1 MNFRNAFLIICL
13 CVCSAFISAAK
24 GYKYGKIPLEELAMT
39 TYQND
44 TSASA
49 VVLLKT
55 GTTEFD
61 YRSDGFGVASVFERR
76 VKILTS
82 DGVDYANVEI
92 PFYKSARSNGTCET
106 IFDIEA
112 AAYNLEDGKIV
123 KSKLSKQ
130 YIYRE
135 KVDENWN
142 VVKFSIPNVKVGT
155 VIEYR
160 YKYSSN
166 NPYSIDSWKI
176 QESVPVFKSIY
187 EVLIPAYY
195 QYRFQTKGYEYIDCQ
210 KSTQSRAYDIRF
222 NTGAGYINKTVNV
235 PLNRLVF
242 IADTLPALKDEP
254 FVWCKNEYR
263 TLVDFELFGVQF
275 PGAIFEGYSS
285 SWKKV
290 KELLLEH
297 EYFGAHIKGLS
308 RLKNP
313 FWGLQEQARL
323 DTMDTENQIRSLFQI
338 LKSRM
343 QWDGSYTLMSRT
355 ISEAIRQGKGS
366 NADLNFVF
374 LRMLSD
380 ANIKAYPVLICERDK
395 GSLPLQTPSIDKLT
409 TFVIVAYAPDGK
421 AFYIDGSV
429 EHGDINILPPQLMVS
444 QGAILDLDRD
454 QILDLTS
461 VSKNS
466 TRVNITAQ
474 LQPDG
479 TLVGTRQSRYQGQ
492 HSSEFKS
499 TLASKGLDTYKQDLE
514 KNQQI
519 TITDM
524 DLQQTEGLSS
534 FSSEVV
540 SFEKTTQV
548 SGEYIYVNPMIFPD
562 EPKNV
567 FTSVNRKLP
576 VEFPYLQSVR
586 ITVNLDVPEGYI
598 VDEIPKSIS
607 AKFEDN
613 KLYMSYVIY
622 AVEDKVQLRYQLDI
636 STLRISS
643 QSYHQ
648 LKQFWET
655 LVTKNNA
662 QIVFKKIAK

>member
-1 MNFRNAFLIICL
+1 MNFRNVFLIVFL
-13 CVCSAFISAAK
+13 WLFSAFIFAAN
-24 GYKYGKIPLEELAMT
+24 GHKYGKIPLEELTMT
-39 TYQND
+39 TYPND
-44 TSASA
+44 TSASV
-49 VVLLKT
+49 VVLFKT

-92 PFYKSARSNGTCET
+92 PYYKSAQSNGTYET

-112 AAYNLEDGKIV
+112 AAYNLEDGKMV
-123 KSKLSKQ
+123 KSKLSSQ

-166 NPYSIDSWKI
+166 NPYSIDSWEI
-176 QESVPVFKSIY
+176 QESIPVFKSYY
-187 EVLIPAYY
+187 EVLIPVYY

-222 NTGAGYINKTVNV
+222 NTGSGYIDRTVNV

-242 IADTLPALKDEP
+242 SADTLPALKDEP

-285 SWKKV
+285 SWTKV

-323 DTMDTENQIRSLFQI
+323 DTMDTENQIRLLFQI
-338 LKSRM
+338 LKGRM
-343 QWDGSYTLMSRT
+343 QWDGSYALMSRN

-395 GSLPLQTPSIDKLT
+395 GSLPLQTPSIDKLS

-429 EHGDINILPPQLMVS
+429 EHGDINILPPELMVS
-444 QGAILDLDRD
+444 QGALFDLDRD

-461 VSKNS
+461 VSKNG

-479 TLVGTRQSRYQGQ
+479 TLLGNRQTRYQGQ
-492 HSSEFKS
+492 NSAEFKS
-499 TLASKGLDTYKQDLE
+499 TYADKGLDTYKQELE
-514 KNQQI
+514 KDQQI
-519 TITDM
+519 TITNIE
-524 DLQQTEGLSS
+524 LEQTDGLSS
-534 FSSEVV
+534 SCSEVL
-540 SFEKTTQV
+540 SFKKTTQV

-562 EPKNV
+562 ESKNV

-576 VEFPYLQSVR
+576 IEFPYLQSVR
-586 ITVNLDVPEGYI
+586 ATVSLDVPKGYI
-598 VDEIPKSIS
+598 VDEIPKSIT

-613 KLYMSYVIY
+613 KLYMSFVIY
-622 AVEDKVQLRYQLDI
+622 TSEDKVQLRYQFDI
-636 STLRISS
+636 STLRISP

-648 LKQFWET
+648 FRQFWET
-655 LVTKNNA
+655 LVTKNNE
-662 QIVFKKIAK
+662 QIVFKKIAQ

>member
-1 MNFRNAFLIICL
+1 M
-13 CVCSAFISAAK
+13 
-24 GYKYGKIPLEELAMT
+24 
-39 TYQND
+39 
-44 TSASA
+44 
-49 VVLLKT
+49 
-55 GTTEFD
+55 
-61 YRSDGFGVASVFERR
+61 
-76 VKILTS
+76 
-82 DGVDYANVEI
+82 
-92 PFYKSARSNGTCET
+92 
-106 IFDIEA
+106 
-112 AAYNLEDGKIV
+112 V
-123 KSKLSKQ
+123 KSKLSSQ

-176 QESVPVFKSIY
+176 QESIPVFKSYY
-187 EVLIPAYY
+187 EVLIPVYY

-210 KSTQSRAYDIRF
+210 KSTQSRTYDIRV
-222 NTGAGYINKTVNV
+222 NTGSGYISRTVNV

-242 IADTLPALKDEP
+242 SADTLPALKDEP

-285 SWKKV
+285 SWTKV

-323 DTMDTENQIRSLFQI
+323 DTMDTENQIRLLFQI
-338 LKSRM
+338 LKGRM
-343 QWDGSYTLMSRT
+343 QWDGSYALMSRN

-395 GSLPLQTPSIDKLT
+395 GSLPLQTPSIDKLS

-429 EHGDINILPPQLMVS
+429 EHGDINILPPELMVS
-444 QGAILDLDRD
+444 QGALFDLDRD

-461 VSKNS
+461 VSKNG

-479 TLVGTRQSRYQGQ
+479 TLLGNRQTRYQGQ
-492 HSSEFKS
+492 NSAEFKS
-499 TLASKGLDTYKQDLE
+499 TYADKGLDTYKQELE
-514 KNQQI
+514 KDQQI
-519 TITDM
+519 TITNIE
-524 DLQQTEGLSS
+524 LEQTDGLSS
-534 FSSEVV
+534 SCSEVL
-540 SFEKTTQV
+540 SFKKTTQV

-562 EPKNV
+562 ESKNV

-576 VEFPYLQSVR
+576 IEFPYLQSVR
-586 ITVNLDVPEGYI
+586 ATVSLDVPKGYI
-598 VDEIPKSIS
+598 VDEIPKSIT

-622 AVEDKVQLRYQLDI
+622 TSEDKVQLRYQFDI
-636 STLRISS
+636 STLRISP

-648 LKQFWET
+648 FRQFWET
-655 LVTKNNA
+655 LVTKNNE
-662 QIVFKKIAK
+662 QIVFKKIAQ

>member
-1 MNFRNAFLIICL
+1 MNFRNAFLIVFL
-13 CVCSAFISAAK
+13 WLFSAFIFAAN
-24 GYKYGKIPLEELAMT
+24 GYKYGKIPLEELTMT

-44 TSASA
+44 SSASA
-49 VVLLKT
+49 VVLFKT

-82 DGVDYANVEI
+82 DGVDYADVEI
-92 PFYKSARSNGTCET
+92 PYYKSAQSNGTCET

-112 AAYNLEDGKIV
+112 AAYNLEEGKMV
-123 KSKLSKQ
+123 KSKLSSQ

-176 QESVPVFKSIY
+176 QESIPVFKSYY
-187 EVLIPAYY
+187 EVLIPVYY

-222 NTGAGYINKTVNV
+222 NTGSGYINRTVNV

-242 IADTLPALKDEP
+242 SADTLPALKDEP

-285 SWKKV
+285 SWTKV

-323 DTMDTENQIRSLFQI
+323 DTMDTENQIRLLFQI
-338 LKSRM
+338 LKGRM
-343 QWDGSYTLMSRT
+343 QWDGSYALMSRN

-395 GSLPLQTPSIDKLT
+395 GSLPLQTPSIDKLS

-429 EHGDINILPPQLMVS
+429 EHGDINILPPELMVS
-444 QGAILDLDRD
+444 QGALFDLDRD

-461 VSKNS
+461 VSKNG

-479 TLVGTRQSRYQGQ
+479 TLLGNRQTRYQGQ
-492 HSSEFKS
+492 NSAEFKS
-499 TLASKGLDTYKQDLE
+499 TYADKGLDTYKQELE
-514 KNQQI
+514 KDQQI
-519 TITDM
+519 TITNIE
-524 DLQQTEGLSS
+524 LEQTDGLSS
-534 FSSEVV
+534 SCSEVL
-540 SFEKTTQV
+540 SFKKTTQV

-562 EPKNV
+562 ESKNV

-576 VEFPYLQSVR
+576 IEFPYLQSVR
-586 ITVNLDVPEGYI
+586 ATVSLDVPKGYI
-598 VDEIPKSIS
+598 VDEIPKSIT

-622 AVEDKVQLRYQLDI
+622 TSEDKVQLRYQFDI
-636 STLRISS
+636 STLRISP

-648 LKQFWET
+648 FRQFWET
-655 LVTKNNA
+655 LVTKNNE
-662 QIVFKKIAK
+662 QIVFKKIAQ